1 MSIQTFFGG
10 RREFYRGR
18 DWELAIEAGA
28 RDALSRQIYEQGI
41 RPAADAIAARCNGA
55 SSWGGYSVWHG
66 DTVSRVTGINA
77 GSSERGRRLLQAV
90 EST

>member
-1 MSIQTFFGG
+1 MATFRDSGTYKLGG
-10 RREFYRGR
+10 GATLRMNPGIR
-18 DWELAIEAGA
+18 DEL
-28 RDALSRQIYEQGI
+28 RQAIYEQGI
-41 RPAADAIAARCNGA
+41 RPAADAIVARCNSA
-55 SSWGGYSVWHG
+55 SSWGGYSAWHG

>member
-1 MSIQTFFGG
+1 MAIF
-10 RREFYRGR
+10 RDRGIYK
-18 DWELAIEAGA
+18 LGAGA
-28 RDALSRQIYEQGI
+28 TLHMNPGVRDELRQAIYEQGI

-66 DTVSRVTGINA
+66 DTISRATGINA